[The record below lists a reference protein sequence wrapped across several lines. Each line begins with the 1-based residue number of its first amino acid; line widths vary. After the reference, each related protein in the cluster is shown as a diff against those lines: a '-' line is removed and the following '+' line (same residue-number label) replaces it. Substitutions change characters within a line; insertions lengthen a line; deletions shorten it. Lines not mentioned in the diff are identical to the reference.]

1 MRSHSRQ
8 NDASVWFPGWRS
20 VRKQAL
26 HDTRRTIL
34 SRGSILFGLVLGA
47 LPPVYLAVVKL
58 EGQRAVEQT
67 LVSIT
72 SIYHH
77 WCS

>member
-34 SRGSILFGLVLGA
+34 SRGSILFGLVLG
-47 LPPVYLAVVKL
+47 LFL
-58 EGQRAVEQT
+58 QF
-67 LVSIT
+67 T
-72 SIYHH
+72 SLWLSSKDNGPSSKH
-77 WCS
+77 W